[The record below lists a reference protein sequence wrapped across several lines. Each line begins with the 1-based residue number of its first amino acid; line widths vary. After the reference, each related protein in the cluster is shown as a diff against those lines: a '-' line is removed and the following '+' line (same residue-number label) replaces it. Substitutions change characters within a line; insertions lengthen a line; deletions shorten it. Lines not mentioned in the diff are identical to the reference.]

1 MSTIMLC
8 RIRANRSF
16 TDLIWLFYEIG
27 EPTAGMGLQEECV
40 ACSSQ
45 WMRSLDADQ
54 VVVVEKP

>member
-1 MSTIMLC
+1 MLC